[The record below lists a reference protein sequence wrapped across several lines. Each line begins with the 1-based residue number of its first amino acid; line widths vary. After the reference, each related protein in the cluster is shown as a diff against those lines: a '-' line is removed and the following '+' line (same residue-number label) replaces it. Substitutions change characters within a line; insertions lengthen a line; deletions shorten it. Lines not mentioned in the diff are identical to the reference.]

1 MTLTQEQMGDMERI
15 NKETG
20 ELSASGELAAP
31 LDLKEGGE
39 KGERGEGPQTH
50 PLLVLREMLQQME
63 THTHKDSKNTS
74 GQKHTHTQKETMD
87 QSEIDTPL
95 PLDQR
100 EEHLLRVLPLYI
112 QVCESGGGTNEL
124 DLRSLAA
131 LTADTVVSN
140 IHDILAEKPAE
151 EARYE
156 VQQFFQ
162 RRDERDNT
170 EEIDNSEIDSR
181 ETDMTEETNR
191 RESHSQTTQ
200 TDNAGWLLLKTLS
213 LLTATNSTDLM
224 SVVKPGLPAALV
236 KCLYLLVCLP
246 ARKERAA
253 VEETFQELFIQVLLQ
268 LCSHPSSVEEMVETQ
283 ELQCLIISLTSLHDQ
298 TSAPWR
304 HQASR
309 VLRAVSAAKTP
320 NTVPFLQAK
329 NCVRICIQNLQR
341 ISDRAPAPVLAE
353 VAVTVFSFIRDSYQL
368 NPALFT
374 ELENNDGYTV
384 LQAIMTRCEEGVPAD
399 EFGPVE
405 DLLSLLASLCL
416 FGRSELKVA
425 LCVTNPQPPG
435 FKFDPSLTTGSAVR
449 NLSAF
454 RLLQGSF
461 QRSED
466 CVFCS
471 QILSTIR
478 TVWSWNRANF
488 FLLEWTVQSL
498 AQLAQCVSKKPPPVH
513 RLFFSMLEMVAFHL
527 NYIPHEAMRAVQ
539 AVLKQDWAGAVAG
552 GAQFG
557 VAALGCFHRLIVR
570 SGLLAEVL
578 SDGGLL
584 ELLLGEL
591 RRRAKILRKA
601 RGAGPHYQSAEED
614 NESALTT
621 SMLRVV
627 AALTL
632 RSIRNTV
639 SVRDLGMVPYIKIFL
654 DEEQYRGPTL
664 SILEQLSEINPDE
677 FMSTA
682 IGALCSSTQ
691 QELGLK
697 QDLLQSVLKVLE
709 SPNSWGA
716 FRRAGGFTGLL
727 SLVVD
732 MEGAL
737 GDPPQG
743 GGGVWGAIGQQGIL
757 DLLFLTLHT
766 LALAVHVHPV
776 NSHQFQVEGFYE
788 RLAEALLQLGCFQ
801 TDGQEATE
809 GMEGHAGGMMS
820 RGLGQRGGQRRTE
833 DHHFLGRNFHQF
845 LELSETPAHTSLSST
860 SKPPLPRPLQTC
872 IKLLSYLD
880 QFATGTFAALEKTA
894 GHVGEKREEGGE
906 GETQGGGDGG
916 GERLQTVSPTPP
928 TSQTPEE
935 ELQGGS
941 RPAAHSVSV
950 VCSET
955 NYRFTS
961 DQTILHPGAI
971 RVIMTL
977 LPHVFTAEDPQLSVE
992 VQYSVAHHLQVM
1004 VKSEKNRQIV
1014 CEGGLVSTLL
1024 THCRSTLLRPDHPLH
1039 LPDTRILEKI
1049 SSHSI
1054 SHIDLRRF
1062 LCLSDPLMC
1071 QANKIAATSAPES
1084 NPQCTL
1090 SLSKGQSPEEADSSA
1105 DSETTTRSIMKTFKR
1120 SFSLLS
1126 SLPPIDSPV
1135 GQPLPL
1141 HQIISLVSMTSPRSF
1156 RPHRVSTSP
1165 AFVEFDM
1172 SESGYGC
1179 LFLPSLATVKGV
1191 NADSIPTGGI
1201 GGDCRGFP
1209 PAAGLT
1215 YSCWFLISRFSS
1227 ACDSHPLRL
1236 LSVVRHMSRAEQQYV
1251 CLSVSISASDGCLV
1265 ISTEEEP
1272 FTFLDMMEP
1281 EVRTPSPLPGS
1292 LRFKCSSQLTPG
1304 QWHHLAVVMA
1314 KDVKKS
1320 CKVMAHL
1327 NGKLVGAAK
1336 MLYIQP
1342 FPGQYVSMEPTAV
1355 IDVCAFIGTPSL
1367 WKQHASLVWRVGPI
1381 YLFEEVLSPG
1391 AVAVIYNQ
1399 GTAYLGNYLA
1409 LRNTGSG
1416 TDPLPFRLVPEERIS
1431 FGINPA
1437 VATLTT
1443 VAEIRESYNEVDC
1456 RLIAKEM
1463 GITSRDNSTPVFLSQ
1478 NISHHLTGTARTIGA
1493 ALVGHFGV
1501 RTFAPSS
1508 AGDGF
1513 LYLGGPAVILSLVAM
1528 ATDDGALY
1536 AAVKV
1541 LLSVLETSPAMQREM
1556 TRINGYKLLAFLL
1569 KIKSGVLSS
1578 RTFQLVLSLSGSV
1591 DHLGSGAVSLH
1602 NRPAFNALLCDLEVW
1617 KNTPESLDLSVLD
1630 HLAEILKSSSGDHGN
1645 AKVMHNLGLVPILL
1659 FLLADPMVTPRK
1671 VKVTTCIITRL
1682 LRGHFTSTDIR
1693 RLGLFLVY
1701 TVPPPSVSES
1711 SGLSDSL
1718 DEETKAHSFS
1728 PARPVWVRNQ
1738 LLSSLCDLIS
1748 SDSPLTADKQKEL
1761 IQTLGI
1767 DWFLLFLQPHL
1778 HPSSLCLGLRL
1789 LTLLLANQSE
1799 RNSFREGVFPGT
1811 LVESLDEP
1819 SVVMDNLRAYE
1830 WSYECLSVTC
1840 AGFDVLQRLL
1850 VRQAHLPQVYG
1861 ALAALLLGKRGG
1873 ETPGGQLDL
1882 DEVLQAV
1889 IDSTAYTNSAPL
1901 QLCSKSAAI
1910 LLELVKAI
1918 ITRSSAADASWELQF
1933 PGSVMQFL
1941 CLVHNHHPRDPLWT
1955 SPEFLHTLAST
1966 VFPPDYPEGEEE
1978 VPKWVCQPT
1987 RKPVCDF
1994 IRILLMDSLLNVPAK
2009 EHTHTLLL
2017 LLEYSPEGASLEQRQ
2032 IFQTEL
2038 LEFFMEIIH
2047 MTSQEDGHNTH
2058 LNTQES
2064 NSQRPE
2070 GQMATLME
2078 NMVFFSQK
2086 CLEKLYSGMFLVEP
2100 ESLLTFLAD
2109 QIVVVL
2115 EKSLSQKENTVS
2127 SLYTSTNRA
2136 LLYFLSRPQHTQAEQ
2151 EAVISTLQVVMARW
2165 DVVMATYNANVNF
2178 ITCLLHCLLLIRSGS
2193 YPEGFGCERHK
2204 KHHRRILSHL
2214 FSLKT
2219 SRTTTLSQVP
2229 DSDTELMSLVECV
2242 WSKILTERRT
2252 ILEDTYKIELS
2263 ANQTQRMGPVSMSD
2277 ISPLWEETALKVW
2290 QLYTDNVKRKLTS
2303 TIQRKHG
2310 VISSAIRSVHKR
2322 LGRETGTVEE
2332 FLSCMETHLKRGQ
2345 EMFEKLRK
2353 NHTQLRV
2360 CEWERLGTMWL
2371 RVEEEL
2377 LRERGVFGPG
2387 PGVVLTRGWVQD
2399 AAEGPNRTRPRIR
2412 RRAQRRSKRLA
2423 DMCVRNGLPEESR
2436 GRTETD
2442 SESRILFE
2450 PGTEAGEEEEEGG
2463 EDCNRLTF
2471 FPILTETTT
2480 PLIETCPPESTT
2492 PDPCSHTHTCSHT
2505 HIVLQELEPEEEVK
2519 AKMCVVVV
2527 SGLSVTEG
2535 LLLFGRDSLY
2545 MCEGFTLTPAGDV
2558 CCRKHH
2564 PSSVHDAFVSSMLT
2578 KDISSSSPS
2587 CKRWPYQD
2595 IRDVHFMRFLLEENA
2610 LEIFM
2615 QNGYSAFLV
2624 FFNKDHVSAFKRLCS
2639 VVPALTG
2646 RGVVE
2651 VITNARKTPVMEK
2664 TAQVKWQRG
2673 EISNFD
2679 YLMHLN
2685 TLAGRTYS
2693 DLMQYPVF
2701 PWVLADYKSETLDL
2715 TKPATFRDLSKP
2727 MGAQTEKRRDMFI
2740 QRFNEV
2746 ENSEGDL
2753 AVRCHYCTHYS
2764 SAIIVS
2770 SFLVR
2775 MEPFSH
2781 TFLTLQGGYDIAERM
2796 FHSVKKEWDSAS
2808 RDNMSDVRELI
2819 PEFYY
2824 LPDFLVNTN
2833 HFKLGCM
2840 QDGTTLGDVVLPPWA
2855 KGDPQEFIR
2864 VHREALESE
2873 YVSSHLHLW
2882 IDLIFGHCQR
2892 GPAAVES
2899 LNTFHPYFYA
2909 RRGKGTGGQDALTDP
2924 LIKSTIQGYVN
2935 NFGQVPKQLFT
2946 KPHPPR
2952 SGSKK
2957 EGSAPAQ
2964 PTPFFFRL
2972 DKLKPSVQPFKELL
2986 RGPVGQVV
2994 CVDKEVLVVEKNR
3007 LLIPPLWNI
3016 YFSWGFPD
3024 NSCSFG
3030 HYTTEKTFA
3039 VCESVCD
3046 WGEMLC
3052 AACPN
3057 QATIVTAG
3065 TSSVVCVWDVSIS
3078 KDKLTHMKLR
3088 QALYGHTDA
3097 VTCLAVSEV
3106 HGVIASGSRD
3116 LTCILWDLE
3125 ELNYVTQL
3133 PGHKASITALA
3144 INDLTGEIA
3153 SCAGPVLY
3161 LWSMKGQLL
3170 TWLDTSCGSD
3180 VTSCSSEGDIL
3191 SLCFTQRHEWDPR
3204 NVIVTG
3210 CADGIVRIWRTEYTR
3225 TSPDPPQQP
3234 MSRGQ
3239 DQPAK
3244 TIDGMSGP
3252 SQSWERHL
3260 VLCRP
3265 LNRIEAVSRRR
3276 YKNNPAVT
3284 ALAMSRT
3291 HATLLV
3297 GDGWG
3302 RVFTW
3307 TCE

>member
-1 MTLTQEQMGDMERI
+1 MGEEQMGDVERI

-181 ETDMTEETNR
+181 ETDMTEETDR

-213 LLTATNSTDLM
+213 LLTATNSTELLSSISQDLM

-253 VEETFQELFIQVLLQ
+253 VEETFQELFIQ

-478 TVWSWNRANF
+478 TV
-488 FLLEWTVQSL
+488 
-498 AQLAQCVSKKPPPVH
+498 
-513 RLFFSMLEMVAFHL
+513 AFHL

-557 VAALGCFHRLIVR
+557 VAALGCFH
-570 SGLLAEVL
+570 

-743 GGGVWGAIGQQGIL
+743 GCGVWGAIGQQGIL

-906 GETQGGGDGG
+906 GETQWGGDGG

-941 RPAAHSVSV
+941 RPAAHS
-950 VCSET
+950 
-955 NYRFTS
+955 
-961 DQTILHPGAI
+961 TILHPGAI

-1090 SLSKGQSPEEADSSA
+1090 SLSK

-1172 SESGYGC
+1172 
-1179 LFLPSLATVKGV
+1179 
-1191 NADSIPTGGI
+1191 N
-1201 GGDCRGFP
+1201 CRGFP

-1456 RLIAKEM
+1456 RLIAK
-1463 GITSRDNSTPVFLSQ
+1463 
-1478 NISHHLTGTARTIGA
+1478 
-1493 ALVGHFGV
+1493 
-1501 RTFAPSS
+1501 
-1508 AGDGF
+1508 
-1513 LYLGGPAVILSLVAM
+1513 
-1528 ATDDGALY
+1528 
-1536 AAVKV
+1536 
-1541 LLSVLETSPAMQREM
+1541 
-1556 TRINGYKLLAFLL
+1556 
-1569 KIKSGVLSS
+1569 
-1578 RTFQLVLSLSGSV
+1578 
-1591 DHLGSGAVSLH
+1591 
-1602 NRPAFNALLCDLEVW
+1602 
-1617 KNTPESLDLSVLD
+1617 
-1630 HLAEILKSSSGDHGN
+1630 
-1645 AKVMHNLGLVPILL
+1645 
-1659 FLLADPMVTPRK
+1659 
-1671 VKVTTCIITRL
+1671 
-1682 LRGHFTSTDIR
+1682 
-1693 RLGLFLVY
+1693 
-1701 TVPPPSVSES
+1701 
-1711 SGLSDSL
+1711 
-1718 DEETKAHSFS
+1718 
-1728 PARPVWVRNQ
+1728 
-1738 LLSSLCDLIS
+1738 
-1748 SDSPLTADKQKEL
+1748 
-1761 IQTLGI
+1761 
-1767 DWFLLFLQPHL
+1767 
-1778 HPSSLCLGLRL
+1778 
-1789 LTLLLANQSE
+1789 
-1799 RNSFREGVFPGT
+1799 
-1811 LVESLDEP
+1811 
-1819 SVVMDNLRAYE
+1819 
-1830 WSYECLSVTC
+1830 
-1840 AGFDVLQRLL
+1840 
-1850 VRQAHLPQVYG
+1850 
-1861 ALAALLLGKRGG
+1861 
-1873 ETPGGQLDL
+1873 
-1882 DEVLQAV
+1882 
-1889 IDSTAYTNSAPL
+1889 
-1901 QLCSKSAAI
+1901 
-1910 LLELVKAI
+1910 
-1918 ITRSSAADASWELQF
+1918 
-1933 PGSVMQFL
+1933 
-1941 CLVHNHHPRDPLWT
+1941 
-1955 SPEFLHTLAST
+1955 
-1966 VFPPDYPEGEEE
+1966 
-1978 VPKWVCQPT
+1978 
-1987 RKPVCDF
+1987 
-1994 IRILLMDSLLNVPAK
+1994 
-2009 EHTHTLLL
+2009 
-2017 LLEYSPEGASLEQRQ
+2017 
-2032 IFQTEL
+2032 
-2038 LEFFMEIIH
+2038 
-2047 MTSQEDGHNTH
+2047 
-2058 LNTQES
+2058 
-2064 NSQRPE
+2064 
-2070 GQMATLME
+2070 
-2078 NMVFFSQK
+2078 
-2086 CLEKLYSGMFLVEP
+2086 
-2100 ESLLTFLAD
+2100 
-2109 QIVVVL
+2109 
-2115 EKSLSQKENTVS
+2115 
-2127 SLYTSTNRA
+2127 
-2136 LLYFLSRPQHTQAEQ
+2136 
-2151 EAVISTLQVVMARW
+2151 
-2165 DVVMATYNANVNF
+2165 
-2178 ITCLLHCLLLIRSGS
+2178 
-2193 YPEGFGCERHK
+2193 
-2204 KHHRRILSHL
+2204 
-2214 FSLKT
+2214 
-2219 SRTTTLSQVP
+2219 
-2229 DSDTELMSLVECV
+2229 
-2242 WSKILTERRT
+2242 
-2252 ILEDTYKIELS
+2252 
-2263 ANQTQRMGPVSMSD
+2263 
-2277 ISPLWEETALKVW
+2277 
-2290 QLYTDNVKRKLTS
+2290 
-2303 TIQRKHG
+2303 
-2310 VISSAIRSVHKR
+2310 
-2322 LGRETGTVEE
+2322 
-2332 FLSCMETHLKRGQ
+2332 
-2345 EMFEKLRK
+2345 
-2353 NHTQLRV
+2353 
-2360 CEWERLGTMWL
+2360 
-2371 RVEEEL
+2371 
-2377 LRERGVFGPG
+2377 
-2387 PGVVLTRGWVQD
+2387 
-2399 AAEGPNRTRPRIR
+2399 
-2412 RRAQRRSKRLA
+2412 
-2423 DMCVRNGLPEESR
+2423 
-2436 GRTETD
+2436 
-2442 SESRILFE
+2442 
-2450 PGTEAGEEEEEGG
+2450 
-2463 EDCNRLTF
+2463 
-2471 FPILTETTT
+2471 
-2480 PLIETCPPESTT
+2480 
-2492 PDPCSHTHTCSHT
+2492 
-2505 HIVLQELEPEEEVK
+2505 
-2519 AKMCVVVV
+2519 
-2527 SGLSVTEG
+2527 
-2535 LLLFGRDSLY
+2535 
-2545 MCEGFTLTPAGDV
+2545 
-2558 CCRKHH
+2558 
-2564 PSSVHDAFVSSMLT
+2564 
-2578 KDISSSSPS
+2578 
-2587 CKRWPYQD
+2587 
-2595 IRDVHFMRFLLEENA
+2595 
-2610 LEIFM
+2610 
-2615 QNGYSAFLV
+2615 
-2624 FFNKDHVSAFKRLCS
+2624 
-2639 VVPALTG
+2639 
-2646 RGVVE
+2646 
-2651 VITNARKTPVMEK
+2651 
-2664 TAQVKWQRG
+2664 
-2673 EISNFD
+2673 
-2679 YLMHLN
+2679 
-2685 TLAGRTYS
+2685 
-2693 DLMQYPVF
+2693 
-2701 PWVLADYKSETLDL
+2701 
-2715 TKPATFRDLSKP
+2715 
-2727 MGAQTEKRRDMFI
+2727 
-2740 QRFNEV
+2740 
-2746 ENSEGDL
+2746 
-2753 AVRCHYCTHYS
+2753 
-2764 SAIIVS
+2764 
-2770 SFLVR
+2770 
-2775 MEPFSH
+2775 
-2781 TFLTLQGGYDIAERM
+2781 
-2796 FHSVKKEWDSAS
+2796 
-2808 RDNMSDVRELI
+2808 
-2819 PEFYY
+2819 
-2824 LPDFLVNTN
+2824 
-2833 HFKLGCM
+2833 
-2840 QDGTTLGDVVLPPWA
+2840 
-2855 KGDPQEFIR
+2855 
-2864 VHREALESE
+2864 
-2873 YVSSHLHLW
+2873 
-2882 IDLIFGHCQR
+2882 
-2892 GPAAVES
+2892 
-2899 LNTFHPYFYA
+2899 
-2909 RRGKGTGGQDALTDP
+2909 
-2924 LIKSTIQGYVN
+2924 
-2935 NFGQVPKQLFT
+2935 
-2946 KPHPPR
+2946 
-2952 SGSKK
+2952 
-2957 EGSAPAQ
+2957 
-2964 PTPFFFRL
+2964 
-2972 DKLKPSVQPFKELL
+2972 
-2986 RGPVGQVV
+2986 
-2994 CVDKEVLVVEKNR
+2994 
-3007 LLIPPLWNI
+3007 
-3016 YFSWGFPD
+3016 
-3024 NSCSFG
+3024 
-3030 HYTTEKTFA
+3030 
-3039 VCESVCD
+3039 
-3046 WGEMLC
+3046 
-3052 AACPN
+3052 
-3057 QATIVTAG
+3057 
-3065 TSSVVCVWDVSIS
+3065 
-3078 KDKLTHMKLR
+3078 
-3088 QALYGHTDA
+3088 
-3097 VTCLAVSEV
+3097 
-3106 HGVIASGSRD
+3106 
-3116 LTCILWDLE
+3116 
-3125 ELNYVTQL
+3125 
-3133 PGHKASITALA
+3133 
-3144 INDLTGEIA
+3144 
-3153 SCAGPVLY
+3153 
-3161 LWSMKGQLL
+3161 
-3170 TWLDTSCGSD
+3170 
-3180 VTSCSSEGDIL
+3180 
-3191 SLCFTQRHEWDPR
+3191 
-3204 NVIVTG
+3204 
-3210 CADGIVRIWRTEYTR
+3210 
-3225 TSPDPPQQP
+3225 
-3234 MSRGQ
+3234 
-3239 DQPAK
+3239 
-3244 TIDGMSGP
+3244 
-3252 SQSWERHL
+3252 
-3260 VLCRP
+3260 
-3265 LNRIEAVSRRR
+3265 
-3276 YKNNPAVT
+3276 
-3284 ALAMSRT
+3284 
-3291 HATLLV
+3291 
-3297 GDGWG
+3297 
-3302 RVFTW
+3302 
-3307 TCE
+3307 